1 MVGYLLL
8 EGDGICASALAG
20 CGQLSLNTLTQFGL
34 SRGVALKRDLA
45 SLPTLHLPASFAYA
59 K

>member
-34 SRGVALKRDLA
+34 SHGVALRRDLA
-45 SLPTLHLPASFAYA
+45 SLPTLYLPASFAYA